1 MKFVVLLVDYVDDV
15 NWNDLADKTMYRLV
29 WDRTP

>member
-1 MKFVVLLVDYVDDV
+1 MKFVVLLVDYVDGIS
-15 NWNDLADKTMYRLV
+15 WNGLTDKTMYRLV